1 MLIYL
6 SLLLL
11 LGYVVFMLLCLWG
24 WHRQTT
30 TTIAPDFIPKTR
42 ISVLVAARN
51 EAANIATCI
60 QHIAAQAYPQE
71 LLDIIIVDDHSTDE
85 TAAIVSSFQLPHL
98 RLLSLA
104 TLLEGQPS
112 PISFKKKAIEMGVAA
127 STAELIVCTDA
138 DCWMGPNW
146 LKEIAALYEISDA
159 KMIIAPVQMAYN
171 TSILALFQT
180 LDFMTMQGITLAVH
194 RLRLG
199 LMCNGAN
206 IAFSKSAFETIHG
219 YQGQEHLISGDD
231 YLLLLKMKSAF
242 PDGIRYLKSSA
253 AIVQTL
259 AQATWSDFIQQR
271 IRWASKSGKYKDNR
285 MHFILLW
292 VFVFNAVLLSLSLMA
307 IVDARYLLV
316 CCALLIAKIGAE
328 LLFLWP
334 VARFYK
340 ARLLLVFF
348 PFLQPLHIGYVFV
361 AGFLSRFSTFNWKS
375 RTLRQS

>member
-1 MLIYL
+1 MLIYV

-24 WHRQTT
+24 WHRQET

-42 ISVLVAARN
+42 ISVLIAARN

-71 LLDIIIVDDHSTDE
+71 LFDIIIVDDHSTDQ

-104 TLLEGQPS
+104 TLLEGQAS
-112 PISFKKKAIEMGVAA
+112 PISFKKKAIELGVAA
-127 STAELIVCTDA
+127 SAAELIVCTDA
-138 DCWMGPNW
+138 DCWMDPNW
-146 LKEIAALYEISDA
+146 LKEVAALYETNA
-159 KMIIAPVQMAYN
+159 AQMIIAPVQMAYN
-171 TSILALFQT
+171 KSVLQLFQT
-180 LDFMTMQGITLAVH
+180 IDFMTMQGITVAAH
-194 RLRLG
+194 RLQLG

-206 IAFSKSAFETIHG
+206 VAFTKSAFETIHG

-231 YLLLLKMKSAF
+231 YLLLLKMKTAF

-259 AQATWSDFIQQR
+259 AQPTWSDLIQQR

-285 MHFILLW
+285 MNFILLW
-292 VFVFNAVLLSLSLMA
+292 VFAFNTVLLLLALMG
-307 IVDARYLLV
+307 IVDARYLFV
-316 CCALLIAKIGAE
+316 CCALLIAKTIAE

-334 VARFYK
+334 VAHFYK
-340 ARLLLVFF
+340 ARFLLLYF

-361 AGFLSRFSTFNWKS
+361 AGFLSRFGTFRWKS